1 MFWYG
6 QTEYHKENQW
16 FIKAYD
22 VDKDDVRDFA
32 VVDIIEF
39 CK

>member
-6 QTEYHKENQW
+6 ESEYHKGAQW
-16 FIKAYD
+16 FIKAHD